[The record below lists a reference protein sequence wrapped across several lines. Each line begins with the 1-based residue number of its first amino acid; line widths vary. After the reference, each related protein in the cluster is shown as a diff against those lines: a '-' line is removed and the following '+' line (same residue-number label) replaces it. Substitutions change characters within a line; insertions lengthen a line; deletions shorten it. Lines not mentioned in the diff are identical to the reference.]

1 MDSAAPQC
9 KSVFVWRY
17 EQTGDFGRPKVHR
30 NCIWC
35 DTTLLWDNYW
45 IGDKSD
51 VYDAFCPLCGWF
63 GTRTV
68 KDWSDYEHHAPDEV
82 VSFGYAWQNCLK
94 EFDLSSDELQLEEL
108 ASHLARNYSD
118 IYSLNPR
125 RFEKLVTNIFS
136 SNGYETLLTRSTRDD
151 GVDIFLL
158 KNGGRYGLV
167 ECKRYDSSRKIGV
180 KHLRELVGACVYWD
194 VKRAVLVTTSDYTVP
209 AHQRRAHYL
218 NRGYDIDLIMAS
230 DLLDELEVHNLR
242 LPRLEQL
249 TTSAKEEIIM
259 SNHSYFDSNRGT
271 IKPEALAYWSKR
283 FKA

>member
-68 KDWSDYEHHAPDEV
+68 KDWSDYEHHARDEV

-125 RFEKLVTNIFS
+125 RFEKLVTES
-136 SNGYETLLTRSTRDD
+136 PRD
-151 GVDIFLL
+151 LRRL
-158 KNGGRYGLV
+158 QN
-167 ECKRYDSSRKIGV
+167 
-180 KHLRELVGACVYWD
+180 LREWSHEQIESFFPRSPRACSAHGARASQGAPIPVG
-194 VKRAVLVTTSDYTVP
+194 R
-209 AHQRRAHYL
+209 H
-218 NRGYDIDLIMAS
+218 
-230 DLLDELEVHNLR
+230 
-242 LPRLEQL
+242 
-249 TTSAKEEIIM
+249 
-259 SNHSYFDSNRGT
+259 
-271 IKPEALAYWSKR
+271 
-283 FKA
+283 